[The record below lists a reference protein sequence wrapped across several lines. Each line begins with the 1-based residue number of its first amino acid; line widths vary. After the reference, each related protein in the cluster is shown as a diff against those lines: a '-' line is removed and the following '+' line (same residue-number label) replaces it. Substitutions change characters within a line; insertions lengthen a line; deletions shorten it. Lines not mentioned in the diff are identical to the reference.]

1 MKVWVVWANNG
12 ENYEDNYQNI
22 WTICS
27 SKEAAERCITN
38 ANEQIRHDEER
49 WNELARITSDPD
61 CVTSEIEV
69 EMDQIESR
77 RYSVPYR
84 GNNVL
89 PYFSIREYDIMN

>member
-1 MKVWVVWANNG
+1 MKVLVVWASNG

-22 WTICS
+22 WAICS
-27 SKEAAERCITN
+27 SKEAAEQCITN
-38 ANEQIRHDEER
+38 AHEQIRHDEER

-69 EMDQIESR
+69 EMDHIDSR

-84 GNNVL
+84 GNNGL